1 MTLTFSNSPLW
12 ANCAASTSPRRA
24 GFDAPAP
31 EPTEAQQ
38 EGVAAAWMA
47 DAVLRGSAAS
57 CAEFEGEQAPNGWP
71 VDYAMMRHV
80 QGYVDTVRKHGPAY
94 SETRLTLWNGLVQG
108 QPDAHILNTP
118 GGTLRLWDF
127 KYGYRVVE
135 PQDNP
140 QLLLPAIALVQPYHT
155 LITMAI
161 YQPRALHPGGIY
173 RKWTIDRADL
183 ERHEQRLHAA
193 AIATMDERPRA
204 SCGHQC
210 TFCPR
215 NRPSDCPTLAMNLA
229 AQYELMSSTRRG
241 VKLTPAELA
250 AQLDFLDTTAA
261 LLKACRTGAEA
272 EAEGRIQADEQIM
285 GWCMAPRAANRV
297 ITAKPEVVR
306 ALTDLDPFQ
315 EPKLKTPAQ
324 LEREGAH
331 PVIIDSISHTPFAGY
346 ELKRWNPATVL
357 KAFKEKPPKKA

>member
-1 MTLTFSNSPLW
+1 MSLTFSNSPLW
-12 ANCAASTSPRRA
+12 ANCSASVSPRRE
-24 GFDAPAP
+24 GFDATPE

-47 DAVLRGSAAS
+47 DCVLRGSAAS
-57 CAEFEGEQAPNGWP
+57 CAEFEGEHAPNGWP

-80 QGYVDTVRKHGPAY
+80 QGYVDTVRKHGRVH
-94 SETRLTLWNGLVQG
+94 SETTLTLWNGLVQG
-108 QPDAHILNTP
+108 RSDAHALDTP
-118 GGTLRLWDF
+118 GDQLRLWDL
-127 KYGYRVVE
+127 KYGYRTVE

-140 QLLLPAIALVQPYHT
+140 QLLLPAIALLQPYHK

-173 RKWTIDRADL
+173 RKWTIDRATL
-183 ERHEQRLHAA
+183 KNHEQRLYAA
-193 AIATMDERPRA
+193 AIATMDANPRA
-204 SCGHQC
+204 SCGHHC

-229 AQYELMSSTRRG
+229 AQFELMSSTRRNR
-241 VKLTPAELA
+241 KLTTEELA
-250 AQLDFLDTTAA
+250 AQLDFLDMVED
-261 LLKACRTGAEA
+261 LLKASRTGTEA
-272 EAEGRIQADEQIM
+272 EAQGRIKADEQIM

-297 ITAKPEVVR
+297 IHAKPEIVQ
-306 ALTDLDPFQ
+306 ALTGLNPFQ
-315 EPKLKTPAQ
+315 EPKMKTPAA

-357 KAFKEKPPKKA
+357 KAFNEKPKKA